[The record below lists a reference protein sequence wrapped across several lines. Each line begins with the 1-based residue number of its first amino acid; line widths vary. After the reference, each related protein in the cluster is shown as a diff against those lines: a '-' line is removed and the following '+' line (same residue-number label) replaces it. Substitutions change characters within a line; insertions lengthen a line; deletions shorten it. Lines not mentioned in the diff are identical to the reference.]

1 MFADMMRI
9 SRSIFPLLAI
19 LTLWYCNEPATVQQ
33 PLIFGDLYMRFLQ
46 ETGQIKAEASFFEGD
61 SLSSAQPKEL
71 TGGVSFLGSGM
82 ESRRIGDRL
91 LRYQYIGNGQFPE
104 KPVFVV
110 RGEADGEYRFE
121 TNMVPVDSFSADTTL
136 SKSAPYR
143 IGLNGMP
150 LQAEESLVLLFSDG
164 AGKAWPVTL
173 LGPLDGPDIV
183 LTPEQ
188 LAPLAVG
195 RGQLYL
201 VKKQRKEIEEGLYS
215 VLLVVEYYTK
225 SQDLVI
231 VD

>member
-1 MFADMMRI
+1 
-9 SRSIFPLLAI
+9 
-19 LTLWYCNEPATVQQ
+19 
-33 PLIFGDLYMRFLQ
+33 
-46 ETGQIKAEASFFEGD
+46 
-61 SLSSAQPKEL
+61 
-71 TGGVSFLGSGM
+71 
-82 ESRRIGDRL
+82 
-91 LRYQYIGNGQFPE
+91 
-104 KPVFVV
+104 
-110 RGEADGEYRFE
+110 
-121 TNMVPVDSFSADTTL
+121 
-136 SKSAPYR
+136 
-143 IGLNGMP
+143 
-150 LQAEESLVLLFSDG
+150 
-164 AGKAWPVTL
+164 WPVTL

>member
-110 RGEADGEYRFE
+110 R
-121 TNMVPVDSFSADTTL
+121 
-136 SKSAPYR
+136 
-143 IGLNGMP
+143 
-150 LQAEESLVLLFSDG
+150 
-164 AGKAWPVTL
+164 
-173 LGPLDGPDIV
+173 
-183 LTPEQ
+183 
-188 LAPLAVG
+188 
-195 RGQLYL
+195 
-201 VKKQRKEIEEGLYS
+201 
-215 VLLVVEYYTK
+215 
-225 SQDLVI
+225 
-231 VD
+231 